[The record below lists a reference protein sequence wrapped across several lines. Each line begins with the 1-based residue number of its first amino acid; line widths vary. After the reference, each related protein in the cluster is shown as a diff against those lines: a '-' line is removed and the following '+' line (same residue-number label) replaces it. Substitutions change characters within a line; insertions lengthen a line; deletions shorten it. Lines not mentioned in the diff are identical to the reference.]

1 MVNPVIFLHKIIL
14 TSKTNIRLTKSSG
27 FEKQNMNRERSKA
40 ENCKRLQTMSSQ
52 REQAFGYKS
61 HKSKSHSQDYSR
73 QQLFDVGQEIFTR
86 NNGVLLSNEDILNQ
100 LLIT

>member
-52 REQAFGYKS
+52 REQAFGHKS
-61 HKSKSHSQDYSR
+61 HKLKSQDYSR
-73 QQLFDVGQEIFTR
+73 QQSFEVGQDIFTR
-86 NNGVLLSNEDILNQ
+86 NNGVLLKNEDILNQ